1 MKALKLALLTGSLLF
16 TQILNADTLIIRADR
31 VFTSTDQGVIENA
44 AIVVNDGKISRIG
57 PADSITAPEGSRVLQ
72 AAVVLPGLVDSHT
85 LVGVSGSFNM
95 HADQDGFE
103 SSDPAGAEYRV
114 LDSFNPNEALV
125 KYALKM
131 GVTTLHVTPQPTAP
145 IAGSSAIFKSS
156 GNLADAMLIKP
167 DAAML
172 FNLGVAPKSAFKGE
186 KGPTTR
192 MATAALIRA
201 ELYKARDWLNK
212 KSDKRQPDLALKAL
226 AAVLTGDM
234 QAIFTARR
242 EDDIATALR
251 IAREFDLQPIIA
263 YGTEAYLMRKVL
275 ADNRATVVLAPTM
288 QRVSGME
295 NANGTLEAATL
306 LEAGNV
312 PYVFAT
318 GYEAYV
324 PKTRVLLWEVSMA
337 IANGLE
343 PETAVRAATIV
354 PATLWGIDDRVGSL
368 AKGKDADMVLFD
380 GDPFEYTTHVQQVIV
395 DGEVIERQ

>member
-1 MKALKLALLTGSLLF
+1 MKALKLALLGGSLLF
-16 TQILNADTLIIRADR
+16 TQLVSAETLVIKADQ
-31 VFTSTDQGVIENA
+31 VYTSTQHGILENA
-44 AIVVNDGKISRIG
+44 AIVVSDGKISQIG
-57 PADSITAPEGSRVLQ
+57 SADSITTPEGSRVIQ
-72 AAVVLPGLVDSHT
+72 TAVVLPGLVDSHT

-125 KYALKM
+125 KYALSM
-131 GVTTLHVTPQPTAP
+131 GVTTLHITPQPTAP
-145 IAGSSAIFKSS
+145 IAGSTAIFKSS
-156 GNLADAMLIKP
+156 GNLADAMLVKP

-172 FNLGVAPKSAFKGE
+172 FNLGVAPKSAFKGG
-186 KGPTTR
+186 KGPSTR

-201 ELYKARDWLNK
+201 ELYKAKDWLGKTEDERPPN
-212 KSDKRQPDLALKAL
+212 LALQAL

-234 QAIFTARR
+234 QAVFTARR

-251 IAREFDLQPIIA
+251 LAREFELQPIIA
-263 YGTEAYLMRKVL
+263 YGTEAYLMREVL
-275 ADNRATVVLAPTM
+275 SEKKATIVLAPTM
-288 QRVSGME
+288 QRVAGME

-312 PYVFAT
+312 PFVFAT

-337 IANGLE
+337 IANGLDA
-343 PETAVRAATIV
+343 ETAVRAATID

-368 AKGKDADMVLFD
+368 TKGKDADMVLFD

-395 DGEVIERQ
+395 DGRVIER

>member
-1 MKALKLALLTGSLLF
+1 MKTLKLALLTGSLLF
-16 TQILNADTLIIRADR
+16 TQLVNAETLVIQAGK

-44 AIVVNDGKISRIG
+44 AIVVSDGKISRIG
-57 PADSITAPEGSRVLQ
+57 PADEINIPGDSRVLQ

-85 LVGVSGSFNM
+85 LVGVSGSFNA

-103 SSDPAGAEYRV
+103 SADPTGAEYRV

-145 IAGSSAIFKSS
+145 IAGSTAIFKSS

-167 DAAML
+167 DTAML
-172 FNLGVAPKSAFKGE
+172 FNLGVAPKSAFKGGN
-186 KGPTTR
+186 GPSTR

-201 ELYKARDWLNK
+201 ELYKAKDWSGK
-212 KSDKRQPDLALKAL
+212 TEDKRPPNLALESL
-226 AAVLTGDM
+226 ARVLSGDM

-263 YGTEAYLMRKVL
+263 YGTEAYLMREVL
-275 ADNRATVVLAPTM
+275 AANKATIVLAPTM

-295 NANGTLEAATL
+295 RANSTLEAAAL
-306 LEAGNV
+306 LEAGDV
-312 PYVFAT
+312 SYVFAT

-324 PKTRVLLWEVSMA
+324 PKTRVLLWEVAMA
-337 IANGLE
+337 VANGLDA
-343 PETAVRAATIV
+343 ETAVRAATIE
-354 PATLWGIDDRVGSL
+354 PATLWGINDRVGSL
-368 AKGKDADMVLFD
+368 AEGKDADMVLFD
-380 GDPFEYTTHVQQVIV
+380 GDPFEYTSHVQQVIV
-395 DGEVIERQ
+395 DGEVIER